1 VLLVSLIAYANFL
14 RDMLYSQMPTLSA
27 MNDNLRDLI
36 TDALK
41 GHDAQYI
48 ELRVDENESTHIRYR
63 GRELEEVN
71 RTTSGGGC
79 VRALAGGGWGF
90 VSFNSLENLKE
101 KVKVALRNAR
111 LVGGEPVT
119 LAPVAPVVIKVH
131 REVKKDPSKISLQ
144 DKKALLDQYVEEIWS
159 VPGISSSSVGYGD
172 AYRKRVFASSEG
184 SYIEQEKLDVIL
196 RLNAIAREGSE
207 VQQAGVS
214 LGSAGDFSE
223 MEGLHQQAKQVA
235 QRAVEL
241 LKAPQVKGGEYTVV
255 LEPVLAG
262 VFIHEAFGHLSEA
275 DHVYEDE
282 RMKEIMVLGKRF
294 GGKHLNVV
302 DGAAVPGLRG
312 SYAYDDEGVPST
324 RSYLIKEGV
333 LVGRLHSRETAAKM
347 GEPPTGNA
355 RAIGPQFPPIVRM
368 TNTYIEGGDATA
380 EEIIA
385 DVKDGLYVGNWYGGM
400 TSMEQFTFSA
410 GEASVIRN
418 GRIEE
423 LRRPVLLTGNLFT
436 TLESLDAVAN
446 DLSMNQGGGCGKGG
460 QSPLPVSNGSPHIR
474 IQRCLIGGS

>member
-1 VLLVSLIAYANFL
+1 
-14 RDMLYSQMPTLSA
+14 
-27 MNDNLRDLI
+27 MNDRLQDLI

-48 ELRVDENESTHIRYR
+48 ELRVDETQSSHLRYR
-63 GRELEEVN
+63 GRDLEEVN
-71 RTTSGGGC
+71 RTTGGGGC

-90 VSFNSLENLKE
+90 VSFNSLDDLKG
-101 KVKVALRNAR
+101 KVSSAVNNAR
-111 LVGGEPVT
+111 LVRGDPIT
-119 LAPVAPVVIKVH
+119 LAPVQPVVDSIVP
-131 REVKKDPSKISLQ
+131 EVKKDPSKMLLK
-144 DKKALLDQYVEEIWS
+144 DKKALMDQYLEEIWM
-159 VPGISSSSVGYGD
+159 VPGVSSSTVGYGD
-172 AYRKRVFASSEG
+172 ARRRRVFANSEG
-184 SYIEQEKLDVIL
+184 SYIDQTVLDVVL
-196 RLNAIAREGSE
+196 RLNAVARDGAD
-207 VQQAGVS
+207 VQQSGVS

-223 MEGLHQQAKQVA
+223 IEGLHQQAREVG

-241 LKAPQVKGGEYTVV
+241 LKSPQVKAGEYTVV

-294 GGKHLNVV
+294 GGPHLNVV

-312 SYAYDDEGVPST
+312 SYGYDDEGVPST
-324 RSYLIKEGV
+324 RSYLLKEGV

-347 GEPPTGNA
+347 GETTTGNA
-355 RAIGPQFPPIVRM
+355 RAVGPQYPPIVRM
-368 TNTYIEGGDATA
+368 TNTFIEGGDASA
-380 EEIIA
+380 DEIIA

-410 GEASVIRN
+410 GEARVIRN
-418 GRIEE
+418 GRLED